1 MNKGV
6 PRKSNA
12 QSSESVRDKK
22 EKEGRE
28 KWEGE
33 GRRRRR
39 RNRKEDSVI
48 QVTTKEETGAL
59 SASAPR
65 YSRSPSVG
73 FCIIFEKIK
82 ELFNLVFLNS

>member
-33 GRRRRR
+33 GR